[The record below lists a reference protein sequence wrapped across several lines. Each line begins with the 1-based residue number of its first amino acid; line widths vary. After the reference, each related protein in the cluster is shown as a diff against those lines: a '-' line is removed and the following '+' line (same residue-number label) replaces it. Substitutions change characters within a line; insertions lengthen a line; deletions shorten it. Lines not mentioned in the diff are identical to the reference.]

1 VAYTRPLFDN
11 KWNSC
16 YNTCIESINTVM
28 KITEITKSKTE
39 LLRETTMAKIMEQHE
54 SDTWSEAMTAEELA
68 AENDAIMRGLGVSG
82 E

>member
-1 VAYTRPLFDN
+1 
-11 KWNSC
+11 
-16 YNTCIESINTVM
+16 M

-54 SDTWSEAMTAEELA
+54 SDIWSEAMTAEELA
-68 AENDAIMRGLGVSG
+68 AENDAIMRGLGVSC